1 MKSTNIIK
9 SFMCIGLAAVAAV
22 ANAALWEGLKPE
34 EHVSGPQIT
43 ERDLLGKVVLYHV
56 LYGTL
61 FRLDASKMKGEELEE
76 HKVHIQR
83 ATESE
88 NRIEALWKSYDKK
101 RFVVVGLCPSS
112 VENPAAEA
120 AKRKLTFPIYKDVK
134 LASDS
139 GVRRE
144 GAVVIVSPFGKVLCA
159 TAGTSDN
166 DYFIDNRDAET
177 MLSDAV
183 TAVGLP
189 PTIIPG
195 VTLAKYKALK
205 NKLKLGV
212 NLKGVIKQLE
222 KDVAAAEK
230 KSATK
235 PIKDKAEEASA
246 ILSGIQ
252 QGKSE
257 ITENIRLFSEINPPE
272 ALSLLEKYV
281 KSFPDEAVDYKDQIA
296 ELKVKAAEF
305 KKGAK

>member
-101 RFVVVGLCPSS
+101 RFIVIGLCPSS

-212 NLKGVIKQLE
+212 NLKGTIKALE
-222 KDVAAAEK
+222 KDIAKADK
-230 KSATK
+230 KTATAMDK
-235 PIKDKAEEASA
+235 AKAEEASS
-246 ILSGIQ
+246 ILSAIRD
-252 QGKSE
+252 GKSE
-257 ITENIRLFSEINPPE
+257 ISDNITALTEANPVE
-272 ALSLLEKYV
+272 AYNLLSQYV
-281 KSFPDEAVDYKDQIA
+281 KSFPDEAADNKEKLA
-296 ELKVKAAEF
+296 ELKAKAAEF
-305 KKGAK
+305 KKQK